1 MKVRRKVMSN
11 KRKKEIPVKENN
23 TYEVKITDLSHQGL
37 GVAHID
43 GYPLFIENALPGE
56 ELKIRIT
63 HAGKRMGHGEPIEM
77 IKTSP
82 YRVDELEDV
91 HFQNGTMPLQHLE
104 YSQQLKFKQQQV
116 EKLLSKVGGFE
127 GVPVFATIG
136 MDDPYGYRNKG
147 QIPVREINGEL
158 TTGFYEKR
166 THNLIPIEDF
176 VIQNPKIDETVVIV
190 RDILRKY
197 NVKAYDEDKHEGDIR
212 HIVVRRGH
220 ITGEIMVILVTQ
232 SFMLP
237 HLQEIVTEIRQE
249 IPDVVSIVQNI
260 NSEKTNVILGKQA
273 MVLFGQ
279 DYYTDELMG
288 HSFKISHQSFYQVNS
303 EQTEKLYSVAVD
315 YADLTGEE
323 VVVDAYSGIGTMTLA
338 LAEKAKQVYG
348 VEIVP
353 QAIENAKTNAKDN
366 EIENVEFEVADA
378 GDWLV
383 EKAKAGLNV
392 DVVVVD
398 PPRKGL
404 AKEFIDAVLEIQP
417 ERMVYVSCNPSTLAR
432 DLKLLNE
439 GGYTITK
446 VQPVDMFPQTY
457 HIESVCRLVRK
468 KK

>member
-1 MKVRRKVMSN
+1 MSN
-11 KRKKEIPVKENN
+11 KNKKEIPIEKNKI
-23 TYEVKITDLSHQGL
+23 YEVKVTDLSHQGL

-63 HAGKRMGHGEPIEM
+63 HVGKRMGHGEVLELL
-77 IKTSP
+77 KKSP
-82 YRVDELEDV
+82 HRVDELEDM
-91 HFQNGTMPLQHLE
+91 HFQSGTMPLQHLE
-104 YSQQLKFKQQQV
+104 YKEQLKFKQQQV
-116 EKLLSKVGGFE
+116 KKLLAKVGGLTD
-127 GVPVFATIG
+127 VPVFETIG
-136 MDDPYGYRNKG
+136 MEHPYGYRNKA
-147 QIPVREINGEL
+147 QIPVREMNGQL
-158 TTGFYEKR
+158 TTGFYKKR
-166 THNLIPIEDF
+166 SHDLIPIEDF
-176 VIQNPKIDETVVIV
+176 VIQHPEIDQAILIV

-197 NVKAYDEDKHEGDIR
+197 EVNAYNEEKHTGDIR
-212 HIVVRRGH
+212 HILVRRGH
-220 ITGEIMVILVTQ
+220 FTGELMIVLVTN
-232 SFMLP
+232 SFVFP
-237 HLQEIVTEIRQE
+237 HAQEIVMDIQKE
-249 IPDVVSIVQNI
+249 IPQVVSIIQNI

-279 DYYTDELMG
+279 DYYTDELMD
-288 HSFKISHQSFYQVNS
+288 HTFKISHQSFYQVNS

-378 GDWLV
+378 GKWLV
-383 EKAKAGLNV
+383 KKAKAGLKV

-404 AKEFIDAVLEIQP
+404 APEFIDAVLEMQP

-457 HIESVCRLVRK
+457 HVECVALMSRIEI
-468 KK
+468 